1 MTTKVFTF
9 ACCLFGLAALIN
21 GAAFGAGAIVI
32 VGDHQLE
39 PNTAG
44 QEILI
49 YVDGDDAVQGLNFQ
63 IQIDDGVLP
72 PGQTAPKIT
81 AVDITTD
88 TIFGNS
94 NNGSHGN
101 LSESMVWARWTTTDE
116 ELSTATV
123 TADGLL
129 ATVTIDTTGISGGVF
144 DLTLDT
150 LDGKTDWGGSP
161 GVEPPELRDGSITVG
176 E

>member
-9 ACCLFGLAALIN
+9 ACCFMGLAAVIN
-21 GAAFGAGAIVI
+21 GTAFGAGTIII

-44 QEILI
+44 QEVLI

-81 AVDITTD
+81 AVDITTG
-88 TIFGNS
+88 TIFGSS
-94 NNGSHGN
+94 NNGSHGD
-101 LSESMVWARWTTTDE
+101 LSEPMIWARSTTTDE

-129 ATVTIDTTGISGGVF
+129 ATVTIDTTGLSGGVF

-150 LDGKTDWGGSP
+150 LNGKTDWGKSA
-161 GVEPPELRDGSITVG
+161 GVEPPELQNGSITIG